1 MRVRLPDVNTNHD
14 FFLGCWCTQ
23 SAVPGVPACFLNPR
37 EAGYGAII
45 YALDLP
51 SDLFANELALAF
63 AFLKESV

>member
-1 MRVRLPDVNTNHD
+1 
-14 FFLGCWCTQ
+14 
-23 SAVPGVPACFLNPR
+23 VPGVPVCFLNPR